1 MIIISKSRSI
11 KQPFLVTF
19 KAKNGETLST
29 SELLKSKRAA
39 WKNIYA
45 SALIFCWTV
54 TNPEIE
60 LEIKVWDKTIV
71 GSKPFGYGLD
81 GLKKKAGVR
90 K

>member
-1 MIIISKSRSI
+1 MIIISRTRNNQYKV
-11 KQPFLVTF
+11 QYTG
-19 KAKNGETLST
+19 KNNQILSNSETLKT
-29 SELLKSKRAA
+29 KKSA

-54 TNPEIE
+54 TNPIIE

-71 GSKPFGYGLD
+71 GSKPFGYSLG
-81 GLKKKAGVR
+81 GIKKKSGVR

>member
-1 MIIISKSRSI
+1 MAMNFCSSI
-11 KQPFLVTF
+11 
-19 KAKNGETLST
+19 
-29 SELLKSKRAA
+29 
-39 WKNIYA
+39 
-45 SALIFCWTV
+45 